1 MTTQI
6 FINGFDYTDAFRNA
20 TGSYSGSSLGGLY
33 VVSAEVILSATPNI
47 NKPFDDR
54 YNSDFGRGKE
64 ISILLDGEKAPI
76 VGSMYVLSSRFDP
89 NTHLVRISASCILGL
104 VNSRTPE
111 DLAICVRAEVG
122 VTAQEAVDLLLDASG
137 VTNKEIIITNN
148 QKLLEPLLLGGSQG
162 LISRA
167 ADICK
172 ASGYYL
178 YQDKNGKVLTDLA
191 APVPSGLNGKPI
203 LRELIDAE
211 RLTDVEVPYTKI
223 IVRGTTS
230 EIQELGEETVLDG
243 ETTITRDFE
252 KRTITSRTEKPNG
265 DIVEVISTYELP
277 SLEPATGIVANP
289 TECLPPDEGRLI
301 ERITR
306 FYENSVKA
314 FSACISAHDESA
326 IVAEADAPFF
336 INDTLIIARTVE
348 ETWEYDIDSTDLADN
363 KTLVLDLL
371 GSTQGEDTTTASP
384 DRPQKITYNRKVRT
398 PKGIAAPIVCHW
410 TLGNNQIL
418 TENPGAVLPPNGVI
432 NTTTVEEETIVWQ
445 KELGATKWTS
455 KRLLERSDVLVNP
468 EKFTSRAFRT
478 SDVTVIPFSRNGL
491 FTSIPIEEES
501 KEDDTPNDP
510 GRFPTKYTVQES
522 DYQRTYLVNG
532 FGSSGEAKIKTINL
546 DLFGEVDVTT
556 ERVAR
561 ANALQSWGKNKG
573 SRLSSTFYSVQKPLE
588 KVSIY
593 DAPDSLAP
601 YNIEH
606 YYVDSPAISIDLEN
620 FAFSGVGLFISATNG
635 AIPSEAL
642 VNATGQLAYNNGT
655 DFTIYTYSPSAVDLA
670 TLTFNGAGWYSD
682 SEGNQ
687 YFSDGTNTLALTV
700 SSSPTFTPVAT
711 VANQGIT
718 VNSSGEPVQNGTVLS
733 TSLPN
738 GDPLVTDAQQN
749 STLGVEYQ
757 SSTFSQE
764 LTCARGLNIT
774 RFQVAFRTTSLAD
787 SCQRSLGFEFTPSI
801 PVIGSNALLPWIDE
815 ENNAMISFIGN

>member
-20 TGSYSGSSLGGLY
+20 TGSYSGSSLSGLY
-33 VVSAEVILSATPNI
+33 VVNAEVILGATPSI
-47 NKPFDDR
+47 NRPFDDR
-54 YNSDFGRGKE
+54 YNLDFGRGKE
-64 ISILLDGEKAPI
+64 ISIFLDGEKAPI
-76 VGSMYVLSSRFDP
+76 VGTMYVLTSRFDP
-89 NTHLVRISASCILGL
+89 TTHLVRISASCILGL

-122 VTAQEAVDLLLDASG
+122 VTAQDAVDLLLDAAG
-137 VTNKEIIITNN
+137 VTNKNIQITNN
-148 QKLLEPLLLGGSQG
+148 QLLLEPLLLGNSQG
-162 LISRA
+162 LISQA
-167 ADICK
+167 SDITR
-172 ASGYYL
+172 ASGYFL
-178 YQDKNGKVLTDLA
+178 YQDKTGTVLTDLA

-230 EIQELGEETVLDG
+230 EIQELEEEEVLDD

-252 KRTITSRTEKPNG
+252 KRTITSRTERPNG
-265 DIVEVISTYELP
+265 DVVEVISTYELP

-306 FYENSVKA
+306 FYENSVNA

-326 IVAEADAPFF
+326 IVAGADAPFF
-336 INDTLIIARTVE
+336 IDDTLIIARTVE
-348 ETWEYDIDSTDLADN
+348 ETWEYDIDSTDLSDN

-384 DRPQKITYNRKVRT
+384 DRPQKIVYNRKVRT

-418 TENPGAVLPPNGVI
+418 TENPGAVLPPNGII
-432 NTTTVEEETIVWQ
+432 NTTNVEEETIIWQ
-445 KELGATKWTS
+445 KDIGATKWTS
-455 KRLLERSDVLVNP
+455 KRLLERSDILVNP

-478 SDVTVIPFSRNGL
+478 SDVTVIPFSRNGM
-491 FTSIPIEEES
+491 FTRITLEEES
-501 KEDDTPNDP
+501 KEDDTPSDP
-510 GRFPTKYTVQES
+510 GRFPTKFTVEES

-532 FGSSGEAKIKTINL
+532 FGSSVEAKIKSINL

-606 YYVDSPAISIDLEN
+606 YYVDSPAISLDLEN

-635 AIPSEAL
+635 SIPSQAL
-642 VNATGQLAYNNGT
+642 VNASGQLAFDNGT
-655 DFTIYTYSPSAVDLA
+655 DFTVYTYTPSGVDLT
-670 TLTFNGAGWYSD
+670 TLTFNGDNWYSD
-682 SEGNQ
+682 SDGNQ
-687 YFSDGTNTLALTV
+687 YFSDGTNTLLLTI
-700 SSSPTFTPVAT
+700 SNSPTFVPVAT
-711 VANQGIT
+711 VNNQGIEI
-718 VNSSGEPVQNGTVLS
+718 NSTGEPVQDGTVLS

-738 GDPLVTDAQQN
+738 GDPLVADAQQN
-749 STLGVEYQ
+749 STLAVNFQ
-757 SSTFSQE
+757 SATFSQE

-774 RFQVAFRTTSLAD
+774 KFQVAFRAGSLAD
-787 SCQRSLGFEFTPSI
+787 SCERSLGFEFTPSV

-815 ENNAMISFIGN
+815 ENNALIGYVQN